1 MNTKNKILE
10 ASRLLFNEKGV
21 MNITLRDI
29 AKYLNKSYGNITY
42 HFSNKEELIL
52 ELMVE
57 MNIELISL
65 QEYTDQENLLVYIL
79 NLPIYNYSIS
89 MKYVFFSLDNLEL
102 KRNYTSLYKEIE
114 KLNNMRRIKWM
125 KILLKL
131 KELKYFN
138 EKISSNDIE
147 YIMFLSYSVRLSYFQ
162 TQETKSYSFKSYTI
176 LVNNLLKPYLSRKG
190 LNIYEDWYKSF
201 INTNSNLIQ
210 LQ

>member
-10 ASRLLFNEKGV
+10 ASRLLFNDKGV
-21 MNITLRDI
+21 MNITLRDV

-42 HFSNKEELIL
+42 HFSNKEELIF
-52 ELMVE
+52 ELMAE
-57 MNIELISL
+57 MNKDLISL
-65 QEYTDQENLLVYIL
+65 QEYSDQENLLVYIL

-102 KRNYTSLYKEIE
+102 KRNYKSLYMEIE

-176 LVNNLLKPYLSRKG
+176 LLNNLLKPYLSRKG
-190 LNIYEDWYKSF
+190 LNLYENWYKSF
-201 INTNSNLIQ
+201 INSK
-210 LQ
+210 